1 MSEGEDC
8 LTMHIYI
15 MKALKWRQ
23 MGILKMS
30 SDWARRA
37 HQENLIFNSKCIEGL
52 DGAWSYLKLLKLFN
66 VLVLAWWATWK
77 KFSQVTTSTVKQ
89 YQVHISN
96 GLKGNLIADFTQYD
110 SIYWSSSSQLAVK
123 SGQVTWVRPSHSSWA
138 QASIF
143 KHYKILLEID
153 LRNCSST
160 VKHPNQI
167 IGFPEAGLLN

>member
-15 MKALKWRQ
+15 MKALKQRQ

-30 SDWARRA
+30 SDWARRT
-37 HQENLIFNSKCIEGL
+37 HQENLIFNSKCIEDL
-52 DGAWSYLKLLKLFN
+52 DGVWSYLKLLKLFN

-77 KFSQVTTSTVKQ
+77 KISQVTTSTVKQ

-96 GLKGNLIADFTQYD
+96 GLKGHLIADFTQSD
-110 SIYWSSSSQLAVK
+110 SIYWSSSSQLAVN
-123 SGQVTWVRPSHSSWA
+123 SG

-153 LRNCSST
+153 LRNCSNT
-160 VKHPNQI
+160 VKHPN
-167 IGFPEAGLLN
+167 